1 MPVLFSEN
9 TSLLEKEIR
18 YAFKKKSLIK
28 EAITHKSFTHENP
41 EEAPL
46 FNERLE
52 FLGDAVLSLIISEY
66 LFKKYPAFTE
76 SQLSKL
82 RAFVVRESTLAE
94 AAERLNL
101 GSYLRLGK
109 GEKRTGG
116 RRKPSILAN
125 AFEAILGAVYMDG
138 GLKKAKDFVLE
149 NLKSMIEDIIE
160 KDFVFDY
167 KSRLQEVVQAQF
179 GVLPKYVIHKEEGP
193 EHDKTFEVKVY
204 IKDNVYGKGKGK
216 SKKSAQQRAAEAGLK
231 RLKQT
236 STGEL

>member
-1 MPVLFSEN
+1 M
-9 TSLLEKEIR
+9 
-18 YAFKKKSLIK
+18 
-28 EAITHKSFTHENP
+28 
-41 EEAPL
+41 
-46 FNERLE
+46 
-52 FLGDAVLSLIISEY
+52 
-66 LFKKYPAFTE
+66 
-76 SQLSKL
+76 
-82 RAFVVRESTLAE
+82 VRESTLAE